1 MIQST
6 LERINKAA
14 RANFNRLRNIAV
26 DNAIVLVSVQY
37 PMRKLDSLKN
47 TFSEPGR
54 IIFVDN
60 EAVFREALKKGRYED
75 YFIDRFAGDFGHCT
89 AREINCWRAI
99 SPRQ

>member
-1 MIQST
+1 MSGECWYEAEDALKKGPYRWMPPILCHWYLGYLKKEQGHFAEASSYFSMIQST

-47 TFSEPGR
+47 TF
-54 IIFVDN
+54 F
-60 EAVFREALKKGRYED
+60 
-75 YFIDRFAGDFGHCT
+75 
-89 AREINCWRAI
+89 
-99 SPRQ
+99 